1 MSHRLSPAV
10 CAALLAGLLGACSST
25 PPAPDWQLNTQGA
38 LRDGVLAYL
47 TGNDRVADAEFTRAR
62 AEIAPTGRA
71 DLLARAELVR
81 CAAQVASVAA
91 DGCPAYQALAADAA
105 PPERAY
111 AQYLGGPWQGLAVAD
126 LPPQHRGVAAAGSD
140 AGLAAIEDPL
150 ARLVAAG
157 ALFQAG
163 RLSPAGLAVAS
174 DTASAQG
181 WRRPLLAWL
190 TLQARRARDAGQ
202 ADVAA
207 RLERRIALVGT
218 GGVPA
223 R

>member
-1 MSHRLSPAV
+1 MSHRIFSC
-10 CAALLAGLLGACSST
+10 CAALLASLLVGCSSA
-25 PPAPDWQLNTQGA
+25 PPVPEWQLNTQGA

-47 TGNDRVADAEFTRAR
+47 SGNDRVADAEFTRAR
-62 AEIAPTGRA
+62 AEVAATGRA

-105 PPERAY
+105 APERAY

-126 LPPQHRGVAAAGSD
+126 LPPQHRAVAAAGSD
-140 AGLAAIEDPL
+140 AALAAIEDPL

-163 RLSPAGLAVAS
+163 RLSPAGMAVAS

-190 TLQARRARDAGQ
+190 ILQARRARDAGQ

-207 RLERRIALVGT
+207 RLQRRIDLVSS

-223 R
+223 Q